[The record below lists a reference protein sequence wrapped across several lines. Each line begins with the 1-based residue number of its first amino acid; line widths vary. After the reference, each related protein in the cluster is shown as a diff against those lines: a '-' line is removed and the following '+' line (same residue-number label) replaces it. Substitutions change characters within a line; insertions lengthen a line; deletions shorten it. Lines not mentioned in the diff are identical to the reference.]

1 MAEKK
6 FGADTYRCDK
16 LDAEGGMRLLLRTTR
31 MFGPASGVMS
41 ALTEPD
47 KAKQEAMSFKAI
59 AEFAAK
65 LDEDEAIAYVKDL
78 VGLCRC
84 NGEPAIFGVT
94 PSDLGDIFSLCFWV
108 LEVQFRD
115 FLGGGAGKALVR
127 KALVRA

>member
-6 FGADTYRCDK
+6 IGADTYRCDK
-16 LDAEGGMRLLLRTTR
+16 LDAEGAMRLLLRTTR

-47 KAKQEAMSFKAI
+47 KAKQEAGAIAAI

-84 NGEPAIFGVT
+84 NGDPAIFGVT
-94 PSDLGDIFSLCFWV
+94 PSDLGDIFTLCFWV